1 MDLKKKLGKE
11 ITNIRLN
18 DLQMTQ
24 KELSEELNISV
35 VYISYLEMGR
45 KIPSPELLDK
55 LYKLNGFDETPEE
68 IKNMLAEIKLQ
79 AKKDLT
85 DTKIK
90 RLLEENSTPDDTSKI
105 YETLEALIEKDKIK
119 EAKNYILKSLMNIEK
134 LQEKK
139 LLEALYYELEGN
151 FVIAIKLMKEAM
163 ELNND

>member
-24 KELSEELNISV
+24 KELSEELSISV

-55 LYKLNGFDETPEE
+55 LYKLNGFKETPEE
-68 IKNMLAEIKLQ
+68 IRNMLAEIKLQ

-119 EAKNYILKSLMNIEK
+119 EAKNYILKSLMSIEK

-151 FVIAIKLMKEAM
+151 FVIAIKLMREAM

>member
-1 MDLKKKLGKE
+1 
-11 ITNIRLN
+11 
-18 DLQMTQ
+18 
-24 KELSEELNISV
+24 
-35 VYISYLEMGR
+35 MGR